1 MRLRVEEVHE
11 DPELQLRDGLDMDRI
26 KAMAE
31 YEEQGGKLPAITV
44 VGDDNLLADGHH
56 RLYLAITTGR
66 LDIDAERLPG
76 NKPEAVALAIQLNDL
91 ATSKPL
97 TRSERNKGI
106 KVLLQAG
113 WTQERIATATGVH
126 QRTIGNIA
134 NALAMRGGLTKRGA
148 SGKGGPTPKPVAVL
162 PESVHEKLGDT
173 VLVRIAELP
182 VEQQAEFAAAV
193 AAVPNKKDATHTGL
207 SEPRIREAVK
217 AVRAGASIADAV
229 QEATPSYSAV
239 PKTLPDVAHQVRRR
253 LERFTEPMTVEGVE
267 RDIWQVLAVLVANI
281 DAIPLE
287 ARSLSTLLDDISI
300 QTEFYSQAL
309 RGGVIEVAS

>member
-126 QRTIGNIA
+126 QTTIINIH
-134 NALAMRGGLTKRGA
+134 NSLAMRGALAKKTG
-148 SGKGGPTPKPVAVL
+148 GKGTPKPVAVL
-162 PESVHEKLGDT
+162 PKAVHEKLGDT

-229 QEATPSYSAV
+229 QEATPSDSAV